1 MWPLLGG
8 RVPDRGRGR
17 KAAAFVAA
25 KAWYSRT
32 SAARRRRLQPSSGAM
47 IAATSGA
54 TDAPESADSIS
65 SRTRRASTSVTCS
78 APSWVTA
85 YATSARR

>member
-1 MWPLLGG
+1 MADPSPIAAGA
-8 RVPDRGRGR
+8 RS
-17 KAAAFVAA
+17 AAALVAA

-32 SAARRRRLQPSSGAM
+32 SAARRRRFQPSSGAM

-85 YATSARR
+85 